1 MCEHY
6 SPLKTM
12 NHQTDEELIREVRAD
27 RAASPR
33 EKEMAG
39 RLLRLL
45 FTLDEFEAMLFEE
58 IIIERRMN

>member
-1 MCEHY
+1 
-6 SPLKTM
+6 M

-27 RAASPR
+27 RTASPR

-45 FTLDEFEAMLFEE
+45 FTLDELEELLIEEE
-58 IIIERRMN
+58 IVIEGRVH

>member
-1 MCEHY
+1 
-6 SPLKTM
+6 M

-27 RAASPR
+27 RTASPR

-45 FTLDEFEAMLFEE
+45 FTLDELEEILFEVPVE
-58 IIIERRMN
+58 YLGRMH